1 MIYVCKVCGYK
12 YDESKENTPFEK
24 LGDDWVCPIC
34 GVGKNMFEALKE
46 TVPQQD
52 STQKEDK
59 NLSDVLTETLSN
71 WGVKCVFG
79 MVGHSNLGTSDAI
92 RKQSQKGDMQ
102 FIGIRHEGAGAFASS
117 AYGKLMNKPS
127 AVLTIAGPG
136 ATNLLTGIYDAKLD
150 SAPLIALTG
159 QIPAKELGWKA
170 FQEIDLEK
178 PFADA
183 VSDQYTLS
191 ATSRVGDMVSSAC
204 RNAILKKSPVQIIL
218 PDDIQTLPTS
228 QKADTPQG
236 VIFSAK
242 PSPSFAEMENASE
255 ILKSAKLPII
265 IVGAGCVNA
274 MNEVLTFAETL
285 DIPIATTYRAK
296 GFLPD
301 SHQLAC
307 GVIGRSGTAVA
318 NKIASDS
325 DLIIGL
331 GCSFSKHSEIPKNK
345 KIIQVD
351 INPIALGRLRRI
363 DCGLTGDISE
373 TLPMLTSI
381 AKQKTS
387 FISRKAEISALWAEW
402 RIEKSKRAKSVEG
415 AISPACA
422 CNALSKTV
430 PQNAIVSVD
439 VGNVAYSVGR
449 YFESANQRF
458 LLSFYLGSIGVGLP
472 SAIGAWCASQ
482 EENSP
487 VKNRP
492 VVAIVGDGG
501 LGQYLAE
508 WTTIAKYNMDIKCV
522 VFNNSELAKISKEQ
536 RNAHFDVWETS
547 LTNPS
552 FADFAKLCGTNG
564 VRLSNPE
571 TLEQDL
577 QSALSQKGAC
587 LIEIV
592 IKE

>member
-1 MIYVCKVCGYK
+1 MIYICKVCGYE
-12 YDESKENTPFEK
+12 YDESKEATSFADLP
-24 LGDDWVCPIC
+24 DSWVCPVC
-34 GVGKNMFEALKE
+34 GVGKDMFEAGDE
-46 TVPQQD
+46 PNAQQESD
-52 STQKEDK
+52 TQESE
-59 NLSDVLTETLSN
+59 NLSEVLAQTLSN
-71 WGVKCVFG
+71 WGVKYVFG
-79 MVGHSNLGTSDAI
+79 MVGHSNLGTADAI
-92 RKQSQKGDMQ
+92 RKQVQKGDME
-102 FIGIRHEGAGAFASS
+102 FIGIRHEGAGSFASS
-117 AYGKLMNKPS
+117 AYGKLMGKPS

-136 ATNLLTGIYDAKLD
+136 ATNLLTGVYDAKLD

-191 ATSRVGDMVSSAC
+191 ATSRVGDMASSAC

-218 PDDIQTLPTS
+218 PDDIQTAPSS
-228 QKADTPQG
+228 QKATTPQG

-242 PSPSFAEMENASE
+242 PSPAFAEMEKASE
-255 ILKSAKLPII
+255 ILKSSKLPII

-274 MNEVLTFAETL
+274 MNEVLAFAETL

-301 SHQLAC
+301 SHALAC
-307 GVIGRSGTAVA
+307 GVIGRSGTSVA
-318 NKIASDS
+318 NKLASDS

-345 KIIQVD
+345 KIIQID
-351 INPIALGRLRRI
+351 INPLALGRLRRI
-363 DCGLTGDISE
+363 DCGLTGDIAE
-373 TLPMLTSI
+373 TLPMLCSI
-381 AKQKTS
+381 AKQKVS
-387 FISRKAEISALWAEW
+387 FLSRKAEISALWAEW
-402 RIEKSKRAKSVEG
+402 REEKTKRANASTG
-415 AISPACA
+415 AITPALA
-422 CNALSKTV
+422 CQALTKSV

-501 LGQYLAE
+501 LGQYLTE
-508 WTTIAKYNMDIKCV
+508 WTTVAKYNMDIKCV
-522 VFNNSELAKISKEQ
+522 VFNNSELAKISLEQ
-536 RNAHFDVWETS
+536 RNAHYDVWETS
-547 LTNPS
+547 LVNPS
-552 FADFAKLCGTNG
+552 FADFAKLCGTNA
-564 VRLSNPE
+564 VRLTNPD

-577 QSALSQKGAC
+577 QNAISQKGAC
-587 LIEIV
+587 LIEID
-592 IKE
+592 IKD

>member
-1 MIYVCKVCGYK
+1 MKYVCKVCGYT
-12 YDESKENTPFEK
+12 YDESKENIAFAQLPET
-24 LGDDWVCPIC
+24 WVCPVC
-34 GVGKNMFEALKE
+34 GVGKNMFEAIVEQPTQEPSTNTQTE
-46 TVPQQD
+46 T
-52 STQKEDK
+52 
-59 NLSDVLTETLSN
+59 LSDTLAQTLSN
-71 WGVKCVFG
+71 WGVKWIFG
-79 MVGHSNLGTSDAI
+79 MVGHSNLGTADAI
-92 RKQSQKGDMQ
+92 RKQTQKGNMN
-102 FIGIRHEGAGAFASS
+102 FVAIRHEGAGAFAASG
-117 AYGKLMNKPS
+117 YGKLMDKPS

-136 ATNLLTGIYDAKLD
+136 ATNLITGVYDAKLD

-191 ATSRVGDMVSSAC
+191 TTSKVGDLTTSAC

-218 PDDIQTLPTS
+218 PDDVQVAPSS
-228 QKADTPQG
+228 QKAGSPQG
-236 VIFSAK
+236 TIFSAR
-242 PSPSFAEMENASE
+242 PSPAFAEMESACE
-255 ILKSAKLPII
+255 LLKSARLPII
-265 IVGAGCVNA
+265 IVGNGCKNA
-274 MNEVLTFAETL
+274 MPQVIEFAETFS
-285 DIPIATTYRAK
+285 IPMATTYRAK
-296 GFLPD
+296 GFVAD
-301 SHQLAC
+301 SHELAC

-318 NKIASDS
+318 NRIASDS

-345 KIIQVD
+345 KIVQID
-351 INPIALGRLRRI
+351 INANSLGRLRRI
-363 DCGLTGDISE
+363 DCGLVGDIAE
-373 TLPMLTSI
+373 TLPMLSSML
-381 AKQKTS
+381 KQKTS
-387 FISRKAEISALWAEW
+387 YLPRKAEISALWEEW
-402 RIEKSKRAKSVEG
+402 RAEKTKRAN
-415 AISPACA
+415 AIPNAITPACA
-422 CNALSKTV
+422 CQALSKVV
-430 PQNAIVSVD
+430 PQNAVVSVD

-472 SAIGAWCASQ
+472 SAIGAWCATK

-487 VKNRP
+487 VKDRP

-508 WTTIAKYNMDIKCV
+508 WTTVAKHNMDIKCV
-522 VFNNSELAKISKEQ
+522 VFNNSELAKISLEQ

-552 FADFAKLCGTNG
+552 FAEFAKLCGTNG

-577 QSALSQKGAC
+577 AKAMSEKGAC

>member
-1 MIYVCKVCGYK
+1 MIYICKVCGYE
-12 YDESKENTPFEK
+12 YDESKEATSFADLP
-24 LGDDWVCPIC
+24 DSWVCPVC
-34 GVGKNMFEALKE
+34 GVGKDMFEAGDE
-46 TVPQQD
+46 PNVQQESD
-52 STQKEDK
+52 TQESE
-59 NLSDVLTETLSN
+59 NLSEVLAQTLSN
-71 WGVKCVFG
+71 WGVKYVFG
-79 MVGHSNLGTSDAI
+79 MVGHSNLGTADAI
-92 RKQSQKGDMQ
+92 RKQVQKGDME
-102 FIGIRHEGAGAFASS
+102 FIGIRHEGAGSFASS
-117 AYGKLMNKPS
+117 AYGKLMGKPS

-136 ATNLLTGIYDAKLD
+136 ATNLLTGVYDAKLD

-159 QIPAKELGWKA
+159 QIPAQELGWKA

-183 VSDQYTLS
+183 VVAQYTLS

-218 PDDIQTLPTS
+218 PDDIQTVPTS

-274 MNEVLTFAETL
+274 MNEVLAFAETL

-472 SAIGAWCASQ
+472 ASIGAWCASQ

-552 FADFAKLCGTNG
+552 FADFAKLCGTKG